1 MFGSNDHRSD
11 TAHRQSFRPKSMAY
25 IHGHTHNERERA
37 TQRESEERGKGGGM
51 KQHQLMCQVKGARS
65 LGTCTRPHTHI
76 QIQKSHQM
84 SKNRSETYSNSPG
97 IQNLTCCHHRAKV
110 FQPLQ
115 IKNRIK
121 PSETPTESASI
132 KTLCSSSGV
141 LRTILG
147 THTHLQSPPAITSP
161 LDALSRSPT
170 T

>member
-1 MFGSNDHRSD
+1 MVD
-11 TAHRQSFRPKSMAY
+11 

-76 QIQKSHQM
+76 QIQKTHQM
-84 SKNRSETYSNSPG
+84 SKNRNETYSNSPG

-141 LRTILG
+141 LRCDNLG
-147 THTHLQSPPAITSP
+147 YTYTPTVTAGNNLAVGRAESISNHLIICMKHF
-161 LDALSRSPT
+161 DKV
-170 T
+170 